1 MENRI
6 LIVEDDLDIVDLLTI
21 HMKDLNASVD
31 SVNDGRSALEKALE
45 IKYITENE
53 IKTLKEW
60 KKNPSEW
67 NSNSN

>member
-1 MENRI
+1 MRKPTSVHIISNFARI
-6 LIVEDDLDIVDLLTI
+6 YFIKNKNVEI
-21 HMKDLNASVD
+21 HTLSSYDFL
-31 SVNDGRSALEKALE
+31 LEKALE